1 MLSHKSNI
9 HNGSAITGIY
19 KAVVLSE
26 VFESRGGLNVADM
39 HHAGKPVELVWDHQ
53 HKMPQ

>member
-26 VFESRGGLNVADM
+26 VFESRGGGLNVADM
-39 HHAGKPVELVWDHQ
+39 HHAGKPVELV
-53 HKMPQ
+53 